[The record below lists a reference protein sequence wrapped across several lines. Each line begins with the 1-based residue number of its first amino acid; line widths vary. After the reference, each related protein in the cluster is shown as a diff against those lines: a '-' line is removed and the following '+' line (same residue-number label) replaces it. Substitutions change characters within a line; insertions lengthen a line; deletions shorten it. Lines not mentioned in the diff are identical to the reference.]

1 MVEDVAAVADLQ
13 AAAGV
18 LFDDD
23 HGYAG
28 FVDLAHADEGF
39 VLEHWG
45 QACGGLV
52 EQEDGW
58 FHHEGSGH
66 GHHLTFAAGKL
77 AGELVLALAEFGED
91 GAHVVEA
98 FVEQFRCLE
107 RAHVQVFRDGQAGE
121 DVFGLRHEADATG
134 DEFVGAQVGDVLAFQ
149 QQLAGVDVHQAEQ

>member
-1 MVEDVAAVADLQ
+1 MKVSSWS
-13 AAAGV
+13 GRN
-18 LFDDD
+18 
-23 HGYAG
+23 
-28 FVDLAHADEGF
+28 
-39 VLEHWG
+39 
-45 QACGGLV
+45 ACGGLV

-77 AGELVLALAEFGED
+77 AGELVLALAVSGED
-91 GAHVVEA
+91 GAHVVETSLNS
-98 FVEQFRCLE
+98 FGLLGT
-107 RAHVQVFRDGQAGE
+107 HSVQVFRDGQAGE

>member
-45 QACGGLV
+45 QACGGLI

-58 FHHEGSGH
+58 FHHESAGH
-66 GHHLTFAAGKL
+66 GHHLAFT
-77 AGELVLALAEFGED
+77 AGELACELVFALAEFGED

-134 DEFVGAQVGDVLAFQ
+134 DEFVGAQVGDVLSFEQ
-149 QQLAGVDVHQAEQ
+149 EFAGVDVYQAEQ